1 VPVPETH
8 RYGPDPSQVADLHL
22 PEGEGRWPVAV
33 VIHGGYW
40 RARYDRTLMDAV
52 CADLAGHGWAAW
64 NLEYRRIGAGGTG
77 GWPQTFD
84 DVAAGID
91 HLALVD
97 APIDR
102 GRVCAIGH
110 SAGGDLALWAAARGQ
125 YQVPVHRVVGQAAVS
140 DLRAAARL
148 GLSDGAAIELLGGTP
163 DEVPER
169 YAAASPAELL
179 PFGVPVLL
187 VHGARDDTVPLA
199 FSVELHAAALA
210 AGDVCDL
217 VVGEHDGHF
226 EHIDP
231 ASAAWATVRTWLRD
245 R

>member
-1 VPVPETH
+1 MRVPETH

-22 PEGEGRWPVAV
+22 PEGPGPWPVAV

-52 CADLAGHGWAAW
+52 CVDLAAGGWAAW
-64 NLEYRRIGAGGTG
+64 NLEYRRIGPGGTG

-91 HLALVD
+91 QLALLD
-97 APIDR
+97 APIDL
-102 GRVCAIGH
+102 GRVVAIGH
-110 SAGGDLALWAAARGQ
+110 SAGGQLALWAATRTR
-125 YQVPVHRVVGQAAVS
+125 YQVPVHSAVGQAAVS

-148 GLSDGAAIELLGGTP
+148 RLSDGAAIELLGGIP
-163 DEVPER
+163 AEVPER
-169 YAAASPAELL
+169 YAAASPAERL
-179 PFGVPVLL
+179 PLGVPVLL
-187 VHGARDDTVPLA
+187 VHGARDDTVSVA
-199 FSVELHAAALA
+199 FSRDLHTAAVA
-210 AGDVCDL
+210 AGDRCDL

-231 ASAAWATVRTWLRD
+231 ASSAWATVRAWLRD